1 MLPATLSTTAIRD
14 GRTTAPTVAVIIPFF
29 NGSRWIE
36 RALTSVAEQSVPA
49 DEIIVVNDGSQ
60 ANERVALD
68 SLMGKYT
75 FTIIDK
81 ENGGQGSARNAG
93 VAAAQ
98 SDYIC
103 FLDQDDF
110 YLPDHIEA
118 LVNAIPPRDSRFG
131 FVYGDATEADGA
143 GNILRTAM
151 IKAHNP
157 THPKQD
163 VIDILQS
170 DMFVLPSASLISK
183 QAFEEVGGFDSRLTG
198 YEDDDLFLRMFRR
211 GYTNYFIDRPVY
223 VWCIH
228 AESTSYSVKM
238 SRSRFIYFTKLVD
251 AFPDDAAS
259 SRFYF
264 REYIAPRFG
273 RAFIADAIRA
283 AATKSEYRTEIS
295 ENLRKFVAAV
305 RTNGSFGWAYR
316 VRLSLITFAITRLSP
331 YLVSTIGFIARLPLL
346 RRLAGLG

>member
-1 MLPATLSTTAIRD
+1 MPPVSSSTTAIRSD
-14 GRTTAPTVAVIIPFF
+14 LTAAATVAVIIPFY

-36 RALTSVAEQSVPA
+36 RALASVAEQSVAA
-49 DEIIVVNDGSQ
+49 DEIIVVNDGSR
-60 ANERVALD
+60 ADERVALD
-68 SLMGKYT
+68 SLTGKYI
-75 FTIIDK
+75 FRIIDK

-170 DMFVLPSASLISK
+170 DMFVLPSASLIRK

-295 ENLRKFVAAV
+295 DNLKKFAVAV
-305 RTNGSFGWAYR
+305 HTNGSFGLAYR
-316 VRLSLITFAITRLSP
+316 VRLSLIAFVLTRLPPSVVSAIG
-331 YLVSTIGFIARLPLL
+331 LVARLPLFK
-346 RRLAGLG
+346 RIVRQP